1 VLKEK
6 VFLKKVAKDRIRKR
20 IRKKISGTLECPR
33 VFVHKSNRYLY
44 MQAVDDQSGHILA
57 AATSRDKDFLAKHK
71 NSKNIESSQALGE
84 VMAKKIIDKKIT
96 KIVFDRGLF
105 PYHGRVK
112 AMAEG
117 MRKGGLVF

>member
-6 VFLKKVAKDRIRKR
+6 VFIKKISKDRIRKR
-20 IRKKISGTLECPR
+20 IRKKINGTPECPR
-33 VFVHKSNRYLY
+33 VIVHKSNRYLY

-57 AATSRDKDFLAKHK
+57 AVTSKDKDFLSKHK
-71 NSKNIESSQALGE
+71 NSKNVESSKALGE
-84 VMAKKIIDKKIT
+84 VMAKKLMDKKVK